1 MVEDQREQ
9 SSSVVFKSKEEAK
22 KKAIEFLK
30 QQVKGKLDSKT
41 LQFQREQYAAKRD
54 AINQNLYMKLR
65 TKVNELEQS
74 METLA
79 SKEDLSVQMKG

>member
-41 LQFQREQYAAKRD
+41 LQF
-54 AINQNLYMKLR
+54 
-65 TKVNELEQS
+65 
-74 METLA
+74 
-79 SKEDLSVQMKG
+79 